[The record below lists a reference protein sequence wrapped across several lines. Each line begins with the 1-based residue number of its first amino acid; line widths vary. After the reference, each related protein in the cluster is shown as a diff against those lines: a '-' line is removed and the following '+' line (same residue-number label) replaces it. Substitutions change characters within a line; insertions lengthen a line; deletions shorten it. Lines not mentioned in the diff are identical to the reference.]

1 MSAKNNESIKRT
13 GDMLLSGWKLLN
25 SACPICNTALLSK
38 GELLRCPTCDL
49 AVVKESDQQ
58 KYTNE
63 QTNVPNPSKIAEA
76 KFEIEDDYYQY
87 ATGVPAKFE
96 SLNEAKKL
104 YDQQNKKMNQVSD
117 KLGAKML
124 AGFSMLS
131 TVCPNEEC
139 RGTPL
144 CRQGSGPMVCVCCD
158 SEFKVSSLGD
168 LIPTLKTASASE
180 AFNGKVTAASVQ
192 SVSAVS
198 APAATTPSFSAPARV
213 NLVATADEILPASEA
228 DNAFFLNMQNAPILD
243 LSSFARESENDCSS
257 KIARKLMLGW
267 ALLDKCCAQKGC
279 KGEVPLMRDLQGME
293 RCVQCGFPD
302 AAVPAT
308 TVGQAATTSG
318 PSHQR
323 PVLSSAARNR
333 NQTRDSESEPEN
345 ESESEA
351 YDSESEEADMA
362 LFHQFRARQAA
373 TAATAASAAVKQ
385 NTQVKN
391 KREMH
396 SAPVQKPSM
405 AQLGT
410 GQTPGVKLPCFGS
423 MGGDMESE
431 VNDAVRVVK
440 QKLSESALGLA
451 SAQNLDTQIKYA
463 ELIGKLA
470 TALKALQQVDC

>member
-38 GELLRCPTCDL
+38 NELLRCPTCDL
-49 AVVKESDQQ
+49 AVVKEADQQ

-63 QTNVPNPSKIAEA
+63 QASVPNPPKVAEA

-87 ATGVPAKFE
+87 ATNVPAKFE
-96 SLNEAKKL
+96 SLNDAKKL

-180 AFNGKVTAASVQ
+180 TFNGKVTPASVQ
-192 SVSAVS
+192 SVAAASASTS
-198 APAATTPSFSAPARV
+198 ASTPAASTFAAPSRV

-279 KGEVPLMRDLQGME
+279 KGEVPLMRDLQGTVSSFIFKHFT
-293 RCVQCGFPD
+293 RNLFVVQL
-302 AAVPAT
+302 T
-308 TVGQAATTSG
+308 TLYFGA
-318 PSHQR
+318 
-323 PVLSSAARNR
+323 
-333 NQTRDSESEPEN
+333 
-345 ESESEA
+345 
-351 YDSESEEADMA
+351 
-362 LFHQFRARQAA
+362 
-373 TAATAASAAVKQ
+373 
-385 NTQVKN
+385 
-391 KREMH
+391 MH
-396 SAPVQKPSM
+396 FEK
-405 AQLGT
+405 
-410 GQTPGVKLPCFGS
+410 
-423 MGGDMESE
+423 
-431 VNDAVRVVK
+431 
-440 QKLSESALGLA
+440 
-451 SAQNLDTQIKYA
+451 
-463 ELIGKLA
+463 
-470 TALKALQQVDC
+470 

>member
-63 QTNVPNPSKIAEA
+63 QTSVPNAPKIAEA

-192 SVSAVS
+192 SVSA
-198 APAATTPSFSAPARV
+198 APTPAATSFSAPARV

-279 KGEVPLMRDLQGME
+279 KGEVPLMRDLQG
-293 RCVQCGFPD
+293 
-302 AAVPAT
+302 
-308 TVGQAATTSG
+308 TVSSITI
-318 PSHQR
+318 
-323 PVLSSAARNR
+323 LSL
-333 NQTRDSESEPEN
+333 
-345 ESESEA
+345 
-351 YDSESEEADMA
+351 MA
-362 LFHQFRARQAA
+362 F
-373 TAATAASAAVKQ
+373 V
-385 NTQVKN
+385 
-391 KREMH
+391 
-396 SAPVQKPSM
+396 
-405 AQLGT
+405 
-410 GQTPGVKLPCFGS
+410 
-423 MGGDMESE
+423 
-431 VNDAVRVVK
+431 
-440 QKLSESALGLA
+440 
-451 SAQNLDTQIKYA
+451 
-463 ELIGKLA
+463 
-470 TALKALQQVDC
+470 

>member
-213 NLVATADEILPASEA
+213 NLVATTVCPNEECRGTPLCRQGSGPMVCVCCDSEFKVSSLGDLIPTLKTASASETFNGKVTAASVQSVSAASAPTPAATTFSAPARVNLVATADEILPASEA

-351 YDSESEEADMA
+351 YDSESEEA
-362 LFHQFRARQAA
+362 
-373 TAATAASAAVKQ
+373 
-385 NTQVKN
+385 
-391 KREMH
+391 
-396 SAPVQKPSM
+396 
-405 AQLGT
+405 
-410 GQTPGVKLPCFGS
+410 
-423 MGGDMESE
+423 
-431 VNDAVRVVK
+431 
-440 QKLSESALGLA
+440 
-451 SAQNLDTQIKYA
+451 
-463 ELIGKLA
+463 
-470 TALKALQQVDC
+470 